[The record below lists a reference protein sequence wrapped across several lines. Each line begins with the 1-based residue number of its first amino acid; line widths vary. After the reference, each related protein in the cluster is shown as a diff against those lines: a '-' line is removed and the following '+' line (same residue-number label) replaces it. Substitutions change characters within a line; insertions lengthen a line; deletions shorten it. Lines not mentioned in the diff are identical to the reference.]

1 MLQYLVILAIM
12 FVIWLIRFEISTR
25 SAQRAAWRIT
35 PDQTREAEECIR
47 MTKEA
52 FEEKHLRHL
61 MLSDFQFHAQVTDEE
76 RRDMNRLQAK
86 LDQQLKEL
94 MDYLHLLPVL
104 HVRVFTDDPKGKE
117 AAGTFD
123 WANKA
128 VNIYYRSYYDAGILN
143 EILCHECAHYFRY
156 VHQITIPDHLTDEK
170 CTDVTACLMGGRLYE
185 VNANNIGYLR
195 PGQMK
200 LVGDFLDQ
208 YRKENSRQAAQPA
221 GSSARAKPAAQKQ
234 QTAAAPSGTAG
245 PQANSL
251 SAERESLRRNIEA
264 ARAMI
269 RHAEDIMAVKKV
281 PTRTDLT
288 EQDYAWLKRCVD
300 KLGKG
305 QYAALLSQ
313 CENSLQGNMGKI
325 RNANSQVTSVCADI
339 SRLMWMFR

>member
-1 MLQYLVILAIM
+1 MLQYLLFLGIM
-12 FVIWLIRFEISTR
+12 FIVWIIRYEISTR
-25 SAQRAAWRIT
+25 SAQREIWRIT
-35 PDQTREAEECIR
+35 ADQAREAEECIR

-52 FEEKHLRHL
+52 FEDNHLQHL
-61 MLSDFQFHAQVTDEE
+61 MLSDFQFHTQVTDDD
-76 RRDMNRLQAK
+76 RRDMNRLQAT
-86 LDQQLKEL
+86 LDRQLKEL

-104 HVRVFTDDPKGKE
+104 HVRVFTDDPKGQE

-143 EILCHECAHYFRY
+143 EVLCHECAHYFRY
-156 VHQITIPDHLTDEK
+156 VHHITNPDHMTDEK

-185 VNANNIGYLR
+185 VNANNVGYLR

-200 LVGDFLDQ
+200 LVGDFLEK
-208 YRKENSRQAAQPA
+208 YRKENSRAASQPA
-221 GSSARAKPAAQKQ
+221 GSTAQAKPAAQEPQ
-234 QTAAAPSGTAG
+234 AAAAQSRTTR
-245 PQANSL
+245 PQPNDL

-313 CENSLQGNMGKI
+313 CENSLQGNLGKI
-325 RNANSQVTSVCADI
+325 RNANSQAMSVCADI